1 MRYPARFPPRWTR
14 PDGRAVRQTI
24 SGQTMDRAP
33 SSVTKRE
40 KLEAALAEAGAV
52 LAYAVISATEA
63 EDRPSDA
70 DAKLESARGHCRLLR
85 FALDELN
92 RLEPIPRL
100 GKRIDPM
107 TRCSAEVV
115 KPGDTAGSP
124 PTQTSEHAVRG
135 ESKSAQDDSGQSKP
149 IRRFHIGLLAREP
162 GSGDRLAV
170 PLLLRQSIGLLA
182 LTLAYLFYFQMDV
195 QLQIL
200 SLPSIFPLSEQENPL
215 GDVARPSAAG
225 KRLLIAWSVLGGG
238 DLAGTSISG
247 QRAGGTRAA
256 HQVCHVFITGGG
268 GAVKTAPGV
277 RSSSISRAVPLR
289 KERRVRRW
297 RCQAAP
303 LQNSPDPY
311 VRKASRMVDGLWTSA
326 RYANGVADPSG
337 GLLIVAGHPA
347 AIGVSAL
354 LRPPADCGTPT
365 PQHPLL
371 NLV

>member
-1 MRYPARFPPRWTR
+1 
-14 PDGRAVRQTI
+14 
-24 SGQTMDRAP
+24 MDRAP

-40 KLEAALAEAGAV
+40 KLEAALAEAEAV
-52 LAYAVISATEA
+52 LANAVIKATEA
-63 EDRPSDA
+63 EGKRPDA

-92 RLEPIPRL
+92 RLEPIPRS

-107 TRCSAEVV
+107 TGCSAEVL
-115 KPGDTAGSP
+115 KPGDTVGPP

-135 ESKSAQDDSGQSKP
+135 ESKSAQDDSGQSTP
-149 IRRFHIGLLAREP
+149 IRRFHIGLLAQEPGFREP

-195 QLQIL
+195 QLQIV
-200 SLPSIFPLSEQENPL
+200 SLPSIFPLSEQKNPP
-215 GDVARPSAAG
+215 GDAARPSASR
-225 KRLLIAWSVLGGG
+225 KRPLIAWSVIGGG
-238 DLAGTSISG
+238 ALARTSISG
-247 QRAGGTRAA
+247 QRAGGTRGA
-256 HQVCHVFITGGG
+256 HQVCHAFVTGGG
-268 GAVKTAPGV
+268 RAAETALGV
-277 RSSSISRAVPLR
+277 RPSRISRAVPLR
-289 KERRVRRW
+289 KGRRVRRW

-303 LQNSPDPY
+303 LQNSPNPY

-326 RYANGVADPSG
+326 RYANEVADPSG